1 MAIDTLCNNHN
12 ENVYDIECI
21 MKYVKTM
28 DISYKDK
35 TYIYNMLQNIK
46 NRTKHCKKLGQ
57 RLENRCR
64 KYRYAIES
72 LGFERIK
79 Q

>member
-12 ENVYDIECI
+12 ENVYDIERI